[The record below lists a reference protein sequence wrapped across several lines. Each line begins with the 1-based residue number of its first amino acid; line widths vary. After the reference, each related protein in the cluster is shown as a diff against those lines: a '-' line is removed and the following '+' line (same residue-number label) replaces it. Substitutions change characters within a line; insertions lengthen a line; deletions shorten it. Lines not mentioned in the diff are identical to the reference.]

1 MLSPV
6 RYYPA
11 PNVKH
16 QTVVL
21 KIAAAL
27 LQHVESRKL
36 GRVLQAPC
44 NVMLP
49 GKTVIQPDILFVDRK
64 RRGII
69 GMNHLL
75 GAPDLVIDVMSR
87 DAQEKVQRSEKR
99 ICSRFEVPEYW
110 AVDSDADT
118 VETLLWSEL
127 GYISV
132 GRYTKSD
139 RLSSPLLPNLNL
151 SLSQVFKNYDE

>member
-1 MLSPV
+1 MLLHV
-6 RYYPA
+6 YRAPA
-11 PNVKH
+11 PSTRH

-27 LQHVESRKL
+27 LKHVESRKL

-44 NVMLP
+44 DVVLS
-49 GKTVIQPDILFVDRK
+49 GETVIQPDILFVDRQ

-69 GMNHLL
+69 GVNSLR
-75 GAPDLVIDVMSR
+75 GVPDLVIEVLSR
-87 DAQEKVQRSEKR
+87 DAQQQGHRLKR
-99 ICSRFEVPEYW
+99 KLYARFGIPEYW
-110 AVDSDADT
+110 AVDSDANT

-127 GYISV
+127 GYISA
-132 GRYTKSD
+132 GRYTMFD

-151 SLSQVFKNYDE
+151 PLSRVFGNLI